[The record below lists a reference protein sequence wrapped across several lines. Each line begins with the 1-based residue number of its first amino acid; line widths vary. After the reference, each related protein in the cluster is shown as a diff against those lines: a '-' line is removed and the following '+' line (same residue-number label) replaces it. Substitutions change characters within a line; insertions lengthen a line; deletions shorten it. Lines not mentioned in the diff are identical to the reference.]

1 MNISE
6 RQKYCLKLIVEEF
19 ISSGQ
24 PVASNFLIEKAGLNM
39 SSATLRAEMNHLE
52 QEGYLQKAHTS
63 SGRIPTTL
71 GYEFYAQN
79 HDRKE
84 DEILEKVL
92 KDIFAKRRAS
102 IDITLDEAANA
113 ISEMAGLT
121 LVTSSSET
129 TELMKSIQ
137 LTPLN
142 EKSATIVIVTSTGR
156 VESKLIE
163 INKFIKIEDVRIA
176 VRLFKER
183 LVDTPLYE
191 LSRKI
196 DTLTSILADNVKNYE
211 DLMQTFATKVFDFH
225 TKISSKVYGDTN
237 IIKSD
242 FLSKEEIVKLMM
254 LLKSKSIFETIED
267 KLDEDEKVRIDIRP
281 DNTSIISKRINTKT
295 TSKDI
300 AIVGSNRIDYAEAKF
315 VIELLSNLLKG

>member
-6 RQKYCLKLIVEEF
+6 RQKHCLKLIVEEY

-52 QEGYLQKAHTS
+52 VEGYLQKAHTS

-71 GYEFYAQN
+71 GYEFYAKN

-84 DEILEKVL
+84 DEHLGRVL
-92 KDIFAKRRAS
+92 KDIFAQRRAS

-113 ISEMAGLT
+113 ISDIAGLT
-121 LVTSSSET
+121 VITSSSET
-129 TELMKSIQ
+129 NELMKSIQ

-142 EKSATIVIVTSTGR
+142 ERSATIVIVTSTGR

-163 INKFIKIEDVRIA
+163 INNHIKIEDVRIA

-183 LVDTPLYE
+183 LVDTPLNE
-191 LSRKI
+191 LSIKI
-196 DTLTSILADNVKNYE
+196 DTLAPILADSIKNYE

-225 TKISSKVYGDTN
+225 NKISSKVYGDTN

-242 FLSKEEIVKLMM
+242 HLTREDLVKLMM

-267 KLDEDEKVRIDIRP
+267 KLDEDEKIKIDIRP
-281 DNTSIISKRINTKT
+281 DNTSIISKRINIQNV
-295 TSKDI
+295 SKDI